1 MDNDYILETEGIIK
15 RFGSVTALNNVN
27 FKVKRGEIHVLCGEN
42 GAGKSTLM
50 NVISGVY
57 PYGSYEGR
65 FMLNGEECKFA
76 SVADSKAKGIAII
89 HQHLALFPL
98 LSVAEN
104 IFMANEFVEKGR
116 INWNETR
123 KRAQELIDTVGIKV
137 NPNTLVKDIGVG
149 KRQLVEIC
157 KAISHD
163 VKLLIL
169 DEPTAAL
176 NETESEELL
185 EMLLDFKK
193 RGITSILIT
202 HKLNEIGKVC
212 DSITVLRDGNTIET
226 LVKGEDDIS
235 MGRIIKGMVGREMDK
250 LYPEREHKIGDVL
263 FEVRDWNVYHPLHI
277 DTEIIHKVSL
287 TVRRGEVLGIA
298 GLMGAGRT
306 ELAMSIFGKSY
317 GQNITG
323 QLFKDGRELKLNSTG
338 DAIKAGIAYV
348 SEDRHVY
355 GLVKGMSIKDNIT
368 LASLKR
374 FVTKGRL
381 DSDREVVETQGY
393 KEKLRIKCK
402 DIDQKVEELSGGNQQ
417 KVIFSRWVMA
427 DPDVIILDEPTRG
440 IDVGSKYEI
449 YQIINDLVE
458 QGKAVIFI
466 SSDMP
471 EIIGMSDR
479 VNVLVEGHMV
489 KELPREEISQVNIMS
504 AIMEGDEMYE

>member
-1 MDNDYILETEGIIK
+1 MDNDYILECQGITK

-27 FKVKRGEIHVLCGEN
+27 FKVRRGEIHVLCGEN

-57 PYGSYEGR
+57 PHGSYEGK
-65 FMLNGEECKFA
+65 FLYNGEECRFG
-76 SVADSKAKGIAII
+76 SVSDSEDKGIAII

-104 IFMANEFVEKGR
+104 IFINNEFANKGI

-123 KRAQELIDTVGIKV
+123 RKAQELIDSIGINV
-137 NPNTLVKDIGVG
+137 SPTTLVKDIGVG

-157 KAISHD
+157 KAISRD

-176 NETESEELL
+176 NEKESEDLL
-185 EMLLDFKK
+185 NMLLDFKK

-212 DSITVLRDGNTIET
+212 DTITVLRDGATIEM
-226 LVKGEDDIS
+226 LEKGKDDIS
-235 MGRIIKGMVGREMDK
+235 IGHIVKAMVGREMTN
-250 LYPEREHKIGDVL
+250 LYPEREHNVGDVL
-263 FEVRDWNVYHPLHI
+263 FEVKDWTVFDPLHI
-277 DTEIIHKVSL
+277 DIEVLHKVSFN
-287 TVRRGEVLGIA
+287 VRKGEVLGIA

-317 GQNITG
+317 GQNISG
-323 QLFKDGRELKLNSTG
+323 GLYLNGKKLNIRNTG
-338 DAIKAGIAYV
+338 DAIKAGLAYV
-348 SEDRHVY
+348 SEDRHEY
-355 GLVKGMSIKDNIT
+355 GLIKGMSITDNIT
-368 LASLKR
+368 LASLKQ
-374 FVTKGRL
+374 FIEKGSL
-381 DSDREVVETQGY
+381 DADREILVAQDY

-402 DIDQKVEELSGGNQQ
+402 NVDQRVDELSGGNQQ

-427 DPDVIILDEPTRG
+427 GPEVVILDEPTRG

-449 YQIINDLVE
+449 YQIINELVAE
-458 QGKAVIFI
+458 GKAVIFI

-479 VNVLVEGHMV
+479 VYVLNEGSIIA
-489 KELPREEISQVNIMS
+489 ELEKEEISQVNIMS
-504 AIMEGDEMYE
+504 AIMEGAK